1 MGFYQMKKQS
11 SEKNAREVVFTAAE
25 HLRVQHQIEE
35 YAHAL
40 WCAGGCRHDCALSDW
55 LMAECVVLEQF
66 IRAYT
71 HRQASRQSPGQRTA
85 LNGERRDPENRVPKR
100 RRTLAAR
107 NPQSK
112 LALAATIYE
121 HNV

>member
-1 MGFYQMKKQS
+1 MKKLS
-11 SEKNAREVVFTAAE
+11 SEKNVEEAVFTVE
-25 HLRVQHQIEE
+25 DHLKVQHQIEE
-35 YAHAL
+35 HAYAL

-55 LMAECVVLEQF
+55 LMAEWAVLEQF
-66 IRAYT
+66 TRAYA
-71 HRQASRQSPGQRTA
+71 HRQALRQSPRQRTTV
-85 LNGERRDPENRVPKR
+85 NGERRDPENGVPKR

-112 LALAATIYE
+112 LALGATIYE